1 MIFGEN
7 IGERPSNRVDKW
19 GYVMAFPSIKI
30 SSTSLTGELQV
41 WASTGNNTEFV
52 VDKIKLV
59 STDGKEVFAK
69 QTGSGWCEAEV
80 VVGKK
85 ATKKWKRKKL
95 HLKEKVNC

>member
-1 MIFGEN
+1 M
-7 IGERPSNRVDKW
+7 

-30 SSTSLTGELQV
+30 SSIFNWRTSS

-80 VVGKK
+80 VVGKGDER
-85 ATKKWKRKKL
+85 WKRKGFI
-95 HLKEKVNC
+95 